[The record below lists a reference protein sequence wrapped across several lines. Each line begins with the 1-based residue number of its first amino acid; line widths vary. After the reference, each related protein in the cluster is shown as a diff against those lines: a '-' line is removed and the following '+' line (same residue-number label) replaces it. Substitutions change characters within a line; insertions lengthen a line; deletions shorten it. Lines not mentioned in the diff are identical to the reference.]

1 MTDHKDTS
9 TGTPTPAP
17 RSLRHPVRPVSE
29 VGIVN
34 WANTITVARVL
45 LIPVFI
51 VLLLSNIPLG
61 QWLAIVVFGVAAF
74 TDRLDGYVARSRNQ
88 VTALGQ
94 FLDPLAD
101 KLLISAALIALVGMN
116 ALPAWVAMVI
126 IAREFAVSALRIVA
140 LDQGI
145 SIPASP
151 LGKAKTI
158 SQIVGIIIFMWPV
171 WHGRW
176 FAPLIEDTAIIVMV
190 ALTLISGVQYF
201 LRARDLLHMP
211 GSQR

>member
-1 MTDHKDTS
+1 VTDHHDT
-9 TGTPTPAP
+9 TTDPVPPHRT
-17 RSLRHPVRPVSE
+17 LRHPVRPVSE

-34 WANTITVARVL
+34 WANTISVVRVL

-51 VLLLSNIPLG
+51 VLLLSSLPLG
-61 QWLAIVVFGVAAF
+61 QWLAIGVFGVAAF

-140 LDQGI
+140 VDQGV
-145 SIPASP
+145 SIPASR

-171 WHGRW
+171 WHGMW
-176 FAPLIEDTAIIVMV
+176 FAPYVENTAIVVMV
-190 ALTLISGVQYF
+190 TLTLVSGVQYF
-201 LRARDLLHMP
+201 LNARDKLHMP
-211 GSQR
+211 GASR